1 MQLRA
6 AATLKTTITDGI
18 SYPLGPVENDPLH
31 ATSPLRR
38 ARSVGSEEPACVAK
52 NRNDVEWSF
61 DPRWEDAAERVRTE
75 IRRALE
81 AHHRADA
88 ILRLDMIYAELVSNA
103 IRHAPGTIEIA
114 VECQNSGGDVTLHV
128 LDRGP
133 GYRLDPH
140 LPSDIFSECGRGL
153 FIISTFADGFI
164 VEERRD
170 GGSHARIVLKPGAEM
185 A

>member
-1 MQLRA
+1 M
-6 AATLKTTITDGI
+6 
-18 SYPLGPVENDPLH
+18 
-31 ATSPLRR
+31 
-38 ARSVGSEEPACVAK
+38 
-52 NRNDVEWSF
+52 VEWSF

-75 IRRALE
+75 IRHALE

-88 ILRLDMIYAELVSNA
+88 IMRLDMIYAELVSNA

-114 VECQNSGGDVTLHV
+114 VECADSGGDVTLHMF
-128 LDRGP
+128 DRGP

-164 VEERRD
+164 VEARNG
-170 GGSHARIVLKPGAEM
+170 GGSHARIVLKPRGELV
-185 A
+185 